1 MTPGIFGSLYD
12 FDNDGTLD
20 PVERGVEF
28 AVLMDILEGSSD
40 DDEDFYSDEDD
51 SDDA

>member
-20 PVERGVEF
+20 PVEKGVEF

-40 DDEDFYSDEDD
+40 DDEDS
-51 SDDA
+51 SDDDDWGDE